1 MLGDTKIAEVQL
13 QFGKKLK
20 PQKIC
25 VLSTLYY
32 FGLRT
37 SDAAYLKTIVLF
49 LVCTIGIALQSWRVV
64 GNYCHQSLNCNLH

>member
-13 QFGKKLK
+13 QK

-37 SDAAYLKTIVLF
+37 SDAA
-49 LVCTIGIALQSWRVV
+49 
-64 GNYCHQSLNCNLH
+64 